1 MRTGFLAGL
10 VAGGAVLLMGPPV
23 VAHHFFPGDLDTT
36 VAIVGTVTKVEW
48 VNPHAR
54 FYIDVKDKAG
64 KVTNWEIEL
73 GSPGALVRRGWKID
87 SLKSGDHVTVEG
99 FPWKGKVNKAVAR
112 DVQLPDGRKVFAG
125 SHAGDGVPGAP
136 RVP

>member
-1 MRTGFLAGL
+1 MKARVLSALA
-10 VAGGAVLLMGPPV
+10 AGGALLLTTSPVL
-23 VAHHFFPGDLDTT
+23 AHHFFPGDIDKT
-36 VAIVGTVTKVEW
+36 VAIVGKVTKVEW

-73 GSPGALVRRGWKID
+73 GSPGALVRRGWKMD
-87 SLKSGDHVTVEG
+87 SLKSGDDVTVEG
-99 FPWKGKVNKAVAR
+99 FLWKGQVNKAVAR

-125 SHAGDGVPGAP
+125 SHAGDGGPGAP
-136 RVP
+136 KLP